1 MAAFKKQFLEAAT
14 LLETMGP
21 MLAMFGGA
29 ARGGGGGGRG
39 RGGSGGASGGAGPK
53 KVVKPKYKAE
63 L

>member
-1 MAAFKKQFLEAAT
+1 
-14 LLETMGP
+14 

-29 ARGGGGGGRG
+29 ARGGGGGGRGRG